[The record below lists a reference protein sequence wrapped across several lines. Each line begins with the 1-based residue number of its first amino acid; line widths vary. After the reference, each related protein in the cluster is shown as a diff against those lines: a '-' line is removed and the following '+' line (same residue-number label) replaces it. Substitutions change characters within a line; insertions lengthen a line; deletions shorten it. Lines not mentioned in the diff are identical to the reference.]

1 MQIRY
6 AALVEACRQ
15 LVLGKARPARRRHRA
30 HIDQQFYAGALQFV
44 EHRLGRRLLIA
55 DGEEAFGLA
64 GHIGPDIADAGRTR
78 LRHGWIDFHIRVA
91 AGRGLPHSRSKPS
104 VDGGRAGGNTMNR
117 FCRVLA
123 STLALLASG
132 VATGHAQTGYPDHPV
147 KIIVPIA
154 PGGSYDLVGR
164 HIADALSKRMGQAF
178 VVENKPGAGT
188 VVGTQAASQ
197 SEPDGYTL
205 LVGGLSNMAFNSA
218 LYSKLGYDPLKD
230 FVPVALVY
238 KFGYVMVGRKDLPH
252 AKLRDLVAAAKANP
266 GSISVATAGVGT
278 GQQLA
283 AAAFMKAAGV
293 KFLEVPYKGSP
304 PAFTDLLAGRIDLFF
319 DSMAAGLPYV
329 QSGQARGIAVLSSKR
344 SALAPD
350 VPTMSEAGVP
360 GLDVDSWLG
369 IFAPAKTPPD
379 IIAKLRRDIRAV
391 LPELK
396 ERFEKSGGEAWDL
409 PDDKVNAFVASEY
422 ETWTKLIR
430 EAGIK
435 LD

>member
-1 MQIRY
+1 MNGLCRARASM
-6 AALVEACRQ
+6 AAFAL
-15 LVLGKARPARRRHRA
+15 LG
-30 HIDQQFYAGALQFV
+30 FN
-44 EHRLGRRLLIA
+44 
-55 DGEEAFGLA
+55 
-64 GHIGPDIADAGRTR
+64 
-78 LRHGWIDFHIRVA
+78 VA
-91 AGRGLPHSRSKPS
+91 A
-104 VDGGRAGGNTMNR
+104 N
-117 FCRVLA
+117 
-123 STLALLASG
+123 
-132 VATGHAQTGYPDHPV
+132 AQTTYPDRAV
-147 KIIVPIA
+147 KIIVPIG

-164 HIADALSKRMGQAF
+164 HLADVLAKRMGQGF

-205 LVGGLSNMAFNSA
+205 MVGGLSNMAFNSA
-218 LYSKLGYDPLKD
+218 LYSRLGYDPLRD

-238 KFGYVMVGRKDLPH
+238 KFGYVMVGRKDLPQ
-252 AKLRDLVAAAKANP
+252 AKLADIVAAAKASP

-278 GQQLA
+278 GQQLV

-293 KFLEVPYKGSP
+293 KLLEVPYKGSP

-329 QSGQARGIAVLSSKR
+329 QSGQARGIAVLSSRR
-344 SALAPD
+344 SPLAPD

-369 IFAPAKTPPD
+369 IFAPAKTPPEVV
-379 IIAKLRRDIRAV
+379 AKLRREIRAA
-391 LPELK
+391 LPDLK
-396 ERFEKSGGEAWDL
+396 DRFEKSGGEVWDV
-409 PDDKVNAFVASEY
+409 PDDKLNAFVASEH

-430 EAGIK
+430 ETGIK